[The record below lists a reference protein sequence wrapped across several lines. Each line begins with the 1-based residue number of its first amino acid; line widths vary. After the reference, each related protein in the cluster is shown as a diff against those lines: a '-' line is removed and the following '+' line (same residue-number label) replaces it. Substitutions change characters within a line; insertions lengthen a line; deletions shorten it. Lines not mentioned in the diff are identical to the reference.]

1 MRAGTMSRSFF
12 TVSRSRSEAVQFR
25 AILAATYPV
34 FLVAAVL
41 QRLRP
46 GATAS
51 VGPRRSVFGEARAM
65 ALSAIPF
72 AFMG

>member
-25 AILAATYPV
+25 AFLTATYPV
-34 FLVAAVL
+34 FLVAALL

-46 GATAS
+46 GAPAA
-51 VGPRRSVFGEARAM
+51 GPRRSVFVEARAM

>member
-1 MRAGTMSRSFF
+1 MRAGTMSRSFV

-25 AILAATYPV
+25 AFLAVTYPI
-34 FLVAAVL
+34 FLVAALL

-46 GATAS
+46 GAPAD
-51 VGPRRSVFGEARAM
+51 GPRRSVFGEARAM

>member
-1 MRAGTMSRSFF
+1 MRTEAVRPFVA
-12 TVSRSRSEAVQFR
+12 VSRSRSEAVQFR
-25 AILAATYPV
+25 TILAATYPV
-34 FLVAAVL
+34 FLVAAVV

-46 GATAS
+46 GAAAL
-51 VGPRRSVFGEARAM
+51 PRRSVFGEARAM

>member
-1 MRAGTMSRSFF
+1 MSRSFF

-34 FLVAAVL
+34 FLAAALV

-46 GATAS
+46 GVA
-51 VGPRRSVFGEARAM
+51 GPRRSVFGEARAM

>member
-1 MRAGTMSRSFF
+1 MSRPFV

-34 FLVAAVL
+34 FLVAAIL

-46 GATAS
+46 GAP
-51 VGPRRSVFGEARAM
+51 VPVPRRSVFGEARAM

>member
-1 MRAGTMSRSFF
+1 MRAETLSRPFV

-46 GATAS
+46 GAAAPM
-51 VGPRRSVFGEARAM
+51 PRRSVFGEARAM

>member
-1 MRAGTMSRSFF
+1 MSRPFV

-34 FLVAAVL
+34 FLVAAL
-41 QRLRP
+41 LERLRP
-46 GATAS
+46 GAPNA
-51 VGPRRSVFGEARAM
+51 GPRRSVFGEARVM

>member
-1 MRAGTMSRSFF
+1 MSRPFV

-46 GATAS
+46 GSTAPA
-51 VGPRRSVFGEARAM
+51 GPRRSVFGEARAM

>member
-1 MRAGTMSRSFF
+1 MSRPFV

-34 FLVAAVL
+34 FLVAALL

-46 GATAS
+46 GPAAL
-51 VGPRRSVFGEARAM
+51 GPRRSVFGEARAM

>member
-12 TVSRSRSEAVQFR
+12 TVSRSRSDAVQFR
-25 AILAATYPV
+25 AFLAATYPV
-34 FLVAAVL
+34 FLAAALV

-46 GATAS
+46 AA
-51 VGPRRSVFGEARAM
+51 GPRRSVFVEARAM

>member
-1 MRAGTMSRSFF
+1 MSRPFV

-34 FLVAAVL
+34 FLVAALL

-46 GATAS
+46 GPGAL
-51 VGPRRSVFGEARAM
+51 GPRRSVFGEARAM

>member
-1 MRAGTMSRSFF
+1 MRAETMSRPFV

-46 GATAS
+46 GPAAPF
-51 VGPRRSVFGEARAM
+51 VPRRSVFGEARAM

>member
-1 MRAGTMSRSFF
+1 MSRPFV

-34 FLVAAVL
+34 FLVAALL

-46 GATAS
+46 RFAEDRAAHA
-51 VGPRRSVFGEARAM
+51 GPRRSVFGEARAM

>member
-1 MRAGTMSRSFF
+1 MSRPFV

-34 FLVAAVL
+34 FLVAALL

-46 GATAS
+46 GPATPLW
-51 VGPRRSVFGEARAM
+51 PRRSVFGEARAM

>member
-1 MRAGTMSRSFF
+1 MSRPFV
-12 TVSRSRSEAVQFR
+12 TVSRSRSEQVQFR
-25 AILAATYPV
+25 TILAATYPV

-46 GATAS
+46 GRDA
-51 VGPRRSVFGEARAM
+51 VPPGPRRSVFGEARAM